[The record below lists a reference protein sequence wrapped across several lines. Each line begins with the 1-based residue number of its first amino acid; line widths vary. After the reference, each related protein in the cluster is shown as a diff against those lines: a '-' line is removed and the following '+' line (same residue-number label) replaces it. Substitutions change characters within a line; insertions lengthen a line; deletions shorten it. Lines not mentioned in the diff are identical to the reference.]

1 MSYIP
6 PHKRHSKD
14 PTKPTPVPD
23 SLVTKFKKNLDF
35 KSSTSSVKRNK
46 IIYSGD
52 SISKWFLVGSNGIED
67 DVPSYVKFVPLS
79 SDSVECRKGEK
90 PSILMNNNVQNG
102 KKLLVDFGYVFD
114 KMNII

>member
-14 PTKPTPVPD
+14 PAKPSPVPD
-23 SLVTKFKKNLDF
+23 SLVTKFKKNLGF
-35 KSSTSSVKRNK
+35 ETSSSDRHNN

-52 SISKWFLVGSNGIED
+52 SIYKWFLVGSNGIED
-67 DVPSYVKFVPLS
+67 EVPSYVKFVPLS

-90 PSILMNNNVQNG
+90 PSILMHNNVQNG
-102 KKLLVDFGYVFD
+102 KELCLLV
-114 KMNII
+114 M

>member
-14 PTKPTPVPD
+14 PAKPTPVPD
-23 SLVTKFKKNLDF
+23 SFVTKFKKNLDF
-35 KSSTSSVKRNK
+35 SISSDKHNK

-67 DVPSYVKFVPLS
+67 EFPPYVKLVPLS

-90 PSILMNNNVQNG
+90 PSILMNNNVENG
-102 KKLLVDFGYVFD
+102 KKLIIDFGYVF
-114 KMNII
+114 